1 MNPDD
6 INIRVITPGD
16 AALLVLI
23 THDGLVELSGDM
35 PREAVPAALWRIAD
49 AFARSTTDERNGR

>member
-35 PREAVPAALWRIAD
+35 PRGAVPAALRRIAD
-49 AFARSTTDERNGR
+49 AFARSTADERNGR